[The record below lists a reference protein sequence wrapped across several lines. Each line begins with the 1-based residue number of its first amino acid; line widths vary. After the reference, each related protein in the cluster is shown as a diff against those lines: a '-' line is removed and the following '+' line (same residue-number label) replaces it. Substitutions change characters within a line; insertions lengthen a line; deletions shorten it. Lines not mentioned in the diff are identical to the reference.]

1 MKQIYLQT
9 TINYMFQTDPEG
21 TQRMFE
27 EMPVEPE
34 RKEMIGSDD
43 VPIIYYVYDLKE

>member
-1 MKQIYLQT
+1 
-9 TINYMFQTDPEG
+9 MFQTDPEG

-34 RKEMIGSDD
+34 RKEIIGSDD
-43 VPIIYYVYDLKE
+43 MPIAYYVYYLNK